1 MIWDSHPLSLGATPV
16 QVYIDGVAQFA
27 NPHVVKKPSQFQEE
41 PKTPDFSREAA
52 EVLEHDGLPPIA
64 PEITKL
70 GTVVFTNVSSVL
82 VRDDA
87 RFRAFSVEDGIAN
100 IFDAGLSSELGVAV
114 VVNGRLECVGLK
126 ETCSS
131 YIPSISNSQEGEG
144 PTVIDLAGGALAPAL
159 ISYGSN
165 LGLEEIQG
173 EASTRDGVVFDAL
186 GGPGSPPGVVGGD
199 ESLVH
204 AVDGLVFATRH
215 A

>member
-52 EVLEHDGLPPIA
+52 KVLEHDGLPPIA
-64 PEITKL
+64 PETTKL

-82 VRDDA
+82 VRENA
-87 RFRAFSVEDGIAN
+87 GFGTFSFEDGIAN
-100 IFDAGLSSELGVAV
+100 VFDAGLAGELGVAIV
-114 VVNGRLECVGLK
+114 INGRLECAGL
-126 ETCSS
+126 EEACSS
-131 YIPSISNSQEGEG
+131 YLSSISNLQEGEG
-144 PTVIDLAGGALAPAL
+144 SIVINLAGGALAPAL
-159 ISYGSN
+159 VSYGSN

-173 EASTRDGVVFDAL
+173 EASTQDGVVFDAL

-204 AVDGLVFATRH
+204 ASDGLVFATRH